1 MDKDSIGDDKS
12 KLSKLQLSSDST
24 LNKTKANN
32 PSISQLPDQSD
43 QLEVLNEL
51 FELNLKLEK
60 INEKY
65 KINGDEP
72 SKIIDDKL
80 DKIKL
85 NYIDLNPESINI
97 LFILSTKTKH

>member
-1 MDKDSIGDDKS
+1 
-12 KLSKLQLSSDST
+12 
-24 LNKTKANN
+24 
-32 PSISQLPDQSD
+32 
-43 QLEVLNEL
+43 
-51 FELNLKLEK
+51 LEK